1 MSRPGVFAGFL
12 ALAAALALLAAP
24 GRAAAAGSP
33 TLLLLGSRGPAVLA
47 LNERLAELRYLR
59 PAQISSAFTAGTF
72 HAVVAFQKY
81 TRLSRD
87 GIVGPETRAA
97 LRTARRPRPLLAQPG
112 RRIEVW
118 LSRQLVFLVA
128 RGRVRRAVAVST
140 GRPGYETPSGR
151 FSVYRR
157 ERLSWSAVY
166 DVWLR
171 WAAYFHPRG
180 IAFHGYRRVPTR
192 PASGGCVRVPPPFAR
207 EVYRFAQ
214 IGVPVVVR

>member
-1 MSRPGVFAGFL
+1 LSRPGLFAGLL
-12 ALAAALALLAAP
+12 ALTVGLALFAEPGSAAA
-24 GRAAAAGSP
+24 SSSQ
-33 TLLLLGSRGPAVLA
+33 TLLQLGSRGPAVLS

-59 PAQISSAFTAGTF
+59 AHQVSSVFTAGTF

-81 TRLSRD
+81 SRLSRD

-118 LSRQLVFLVA
+118 LARQLAFLVA
-128 RGRVRRAVAVST
+128 RGAVKRAVAVST

-157 ERLSWSAVY
+157 EKLSWSGVY

-171 WAAYFHPRG
+171 WVAYFHTRG
-180 IAFHGYRRVPTR
+180 IAFHSYPRVPTR

-207 EVYRFAQ
+207 EVFRFAQ
-214 IGVPVVVR
+214 IGVRVVVR

>member
-1 MSRPGVFAGFL
+1 LRRLGALAVLL
-12 ALAAALALLAAP
+12 ALAATAAP
-24 GRAAAAGSP
+24 KTAGAETS
-33 TLLLLGSRGPAVLA
+33 TLLQLGSRGPAVLA
-47 LNERLAELRYLR
+47 LNERLAQLRYLR
-59 PAQISSAFTAGTF
+59 DGQVTNVFTHGTF

-81 TRLSRD
+81 SRLHRD

-97 LRTARRPRPLLAQPG
+97 LRTARRPQPLLAERG

-118 LSRQLVFLVA
+118 LARQLTFLVA
-128 RGRVRRAVAVST
+128 RGAVRRAVAVST

-151 FSVYRR
+151 FSIYRR
-157 ERLSWSAVY
+157 ERRSWSGIY

-180 IAFHGYRRVPTR
+180 IAFHSYPRVPTR

-214 IGVPVVVR
+214 IGVRVVVR